1 MLATSARLPLPRGD
15 WRFEFK
21 WDGMRLAVVLAGGEV
36 RLYSRI
42 GRDVTASYPELAGL
56 ADAVG
61 VDGWLDGEAVA
72 LDEKARPD
80 FGRLQHRMHVGPD
93 GPTAGLVSTVP
104 VHLFVFDVLRL
115 DGHDVTGLPY
125 AARRATL
132 EQLELGPGPWRVPP
146 GVDAEAEVAVDAAA
160 RLGLEGIVAK
170 QAGSVYQ
177 SGRRSTAWRKVKL
190 FARDEFVVGGWSDG
204 SGRRE
209 RGIGSLL
216 LGAHDETVPGRPL
229 RYVGNVGT
237 GFSDAALDDLL
248 RMLEPLGTTTD
259 PFGAGPARPRAH
271 FVRPELVGE
280 VAYGQWTSE
289 VVLRHP
295 SWEGLRS
302 DRDAADVTLPGTA
315 HDRTAPP
322 AP

>member
-1 MLATSARLPLPRGD
+1 MLATSATLPLPRGD
-15 WRFEFK
+15 WRYEFK
-21 WDGMRLAVVLAGGEV
+21 WDGMRLAIALEGGAT
-36 RLYSRI
+36 RLFSRI
-42 GRDVTASYPELAGL
+42 GRDVTATYPELGGL
-56 ADAVG
+56 AREVG
-61 VDGWLDGEAVA
+61 VDAWLDGEAVA

-80 FGRLQHRMHVGPD
+80 FGHLQHRMHVGPE
-93 GPTAGLVSTVP
+93 GPPAGLVAAVP
-104 VHLFVFDVLRL
+104 VHLFLFDVLRL
-115 DGHDVTGLPY
+115 DGHDLTGLPY
-125 AARRATL
+125 TARRATL
-132 EQLELGPGPWRVPP
+132 ESLDLGTGPWRVPP
-146 GVDAEAEVAVDAAA
+146 TVDAEAEVALDAAE

-170 QAGSVYQ
+170 EAGSVYHP
-177 SGRRSTAWRKVKL
+177 GRRSASWRKVKL

-216 LGAHDETVPGRPL
+216 LGAHDETLPGRPM

-237 GFSDAALDDLL
+237 GFSDAVLDDLL
-248 RMLEPLGTTTD
+248 RRLAPLETGVD
-259 PFGAGPARPRAH
+259 PFGAGPPRPKAH

-280 VAYGQWTSE
+280 VAYGQWTSD

-302 DRDAADVTLPGTA
+302 DRDPADVSLPGTA